1 MNPDEITKENDKKFL
16 DFSKNDISTFYDFY
30 GKQRDDVF
38 EGRRVTSLPILACTA
53 DSLVAEYNGCKAS
66 VVRQRIKQ
74 CKILKKEE
82 RNLKARLSQASANRY
97 KKKEERSESDWS
109 RMIRDKEKNV

>member
-1 MNPDEITKENDKKFL
+1 MDYG
-16 DFSKNDISTFYDFY
+16 KNDISTFYDFY

-53 DSLVAEYNGCKAS
+53 DSLVAEYNGYKAS

-82 RNLKARLSQASANRY
+82 RNLKARLSEASGNRY
-97 KKKEERSESDWS
+97 KKKKREVKVIEAE
-109 RMIRDKEKNV
+109 